1 MVEVMGI
8 AVRGYATM
16 LKISDFMSMIES
28 MSSFSAIWMLTRR
41 VATATF
47 SFRDVNRVRMN
58 PDQERIDHQRHR
70 ACRSSILF
78 RNNS

>member
-1 MVEVMGI
+1 
-8 AVRGYATM
+8 M

-28 MSSFSAIWMLTRR
+28 MSSLSAISMLTRR

-47 SFRDVNRVRMN
+47 SFRDVSLARMN

-70 ACRSSILF
+70 VCRSSIPL